1 MKKTFTF
8 LAIATL
14 FTSAAFAQ
22 NNGRYDDN
30 GNGYG
35 REVVVNTPGR
45 GYGYDDRGGRGFGER
60 EKDMQIARISHDY
73 HERIENVRDDF
84 FMRWSKKQ
92 RIIENLQNQRD
103 HEIHEVMER
112 YYRGGYGQR
121 EHQDHDRRNW

>member
-22 NNGRYDDN
+22 YNGRHDDN

-35 REVVVNTPGR
+35 RNVVINAPGR
-45 GYGYDDRGGRGFGER
+45 GYGYDDRGGNFGER
-60 EKDMQIARISHDY
+60 EKDMQITRINY
-73 HERIENVRDDF
+73 QYNERIESVRNNF

-92 RIIENLQNQRD
+92 RIIESLQCQRD
-103 HEIHEVMER
+103 QEIHGVMEKF
-112 YYRGGYGQR
+112 YHGGYQHR
-121 EHQDHDRRNW
+121 DHDDRDRRNW